1 MVYNAL
7 KPKNKTDLWWGIYTG
22 LGETRATEDE
32 NLKKKKK
39 KRGLGMIFAI
49 FFLQHLWYKINKT
62 SEKREKN
69 ILPQKQDVAKKETL
83 LMEIFWY
90 QVLI

>member
-1 MVYNAL
+1 MRNTHRTGG
-7 KPKNKTDLWWGIYTG
+7 NWGNG
-22 LGETRATEDE
+22 RRKLE
-32 NLKKKKK
+32 KKKKK

-69 ILPQKQDVAKKETL
+69 ILPQRQDLAKKETL
-83 LMEIFWY
+83 LMEI
-90 QVLI
+90 L

>member
-1 MVYNAL
+1 M
-7 KPKNKTDLWWGIYTG
+7 
-22 LGETRATEDE
+22 EDE

-39 KRGLGMIFAI
+39 KKKKKRGLGRIFAI
-49 FFLQHLWYKINKT
+49 FFLQHLWYKLNKT

-69 ILPQKQDVAKKETL
+69 ILPQKQDLAKKETL
-83 LMEIFWY
+83 LMEIFCY

>member
-1 MVYNAL
+1 
-7 KPKNKTDLWWGIYTG
+7 
-22 LGETRATEDE
+22 
-32 NLKKKKK
+32 
-39 KRGLGMIFAI
+39 MIFSI

-69 ILPQKQDVAKKETL
+69 ILPQKQDVAKKETFL
-83 LMEIFWY
+83 PEIFWY

>member
-7 KPKNKTDLWWGIYTG
+7 KPKNRTDLWWGIHTG
-22 LGETRATEDE
+22 LGETGAVEDE
-32 NLKKKKK
+32 NLKKKK
-39 KRGLGMIFAI
+39 RGLGRIFAI

-69 ILPQKQDVAKKETL
+69 ILPQKQDLAKKETL
-83 LMEIFWY
+83 LMEIFCY